1 MNNTLS
7 IHFKICCTVTFAHQF
22 TKNKIMMKHLLCI
35 LAIICMGVNYVQ
47 ANSTMSNDETEI
59 PLQISGDDKIKE
71 KDPDDPDIIIR
82 GPGMQPAYAYL
93 SGSTVSIDFTVT
105 FSTVVVTVTQA
116 VTGEVVATRTL
127 FNPSTLNLSLEG
139 ASSGEYL
146 LAIEADAILLEGS
159 FTL

>member
-1 MNNTLS
+1 
-7 IHFKICCTVTFAHQF
+7 
-22 TKNKIMMKHLLCI
+22 MKHFLFISCC
-35 LAIICMGVNYVQ
+35 LAAFSLTSISVYAKA
-47 ANSTMSNDETEI
+47 ANEEEIVLNET
-59 PLQISGDDKIKE
+59 ISGDRE
-71 KDPDDPDIIIR
+71 LPDNNNTEPSTVPR
-82 GPGMQPAYAYL
+82 TPLFKPAYAYL

>member
-1 MNNTLS
+1 
-7 IHFKICCTVTFAHQF
+7 
-22 TKNKIMMKHLLCI
+22 MKHVLIFLVS
-35 LAIICMGVNYVQ
+35 LFLMNSVTA
-47 ANSTMSNDETEI
+47 ANEEQSTEI
-59 PLQISGDDKIKE
+59 ILTE
-71 KDPDDPDIIIR
+71 TNNNDPDFLPEEDTT
-82 GPGMQPAYAYL
+82 PGSPRPRTPLFKPAYAYL
-93 SGSTVSIDFTVT
+93 SGSTVSIDFTAT

-159 FTL
+159 FIL